1 MRLGEPHKKKIKI
14 NYKAQFITYS
24 MLNDE
29 IKKKKAHK
37 KPPKSTEQTRDLS
50 HETRIIS

>member
-1 MRLGEPHKKKIKI
+1 
-14 NYKAQFITYS
+14 

-29 IKKKKAHK
+29 IKKKAHK

>member
-1 MRLGEPHKKKIKI
+1 MKLGEPHKKQIKI

-29 IKKKKAHK
+29 KKIKKHTKNHPSQPNKLV
-37 KPPKSTEQTRDLS
+37 T
-50 HETRIIS
+50 

>member
-1 MRLGEPHKKKIKI
+1 MKLGEPHKKQIKI

-29 IKKKKAHK
+29 KKNKKAHK
-37 KPPKSTEQTRDLS
+37 KPPKSTKQTRDLS

>member
-1 MRLGEPHKKKIKI
+1 MRLGEPHKKQIKI

-29 IKKKKAHK
+29 IKKIKKHTK
-37 KPPKSTEQTRDLS
+37 NHPSQPNKLVT
-50 HETRIIS
+50 